1 MHTKFSSNDLTV
13 LFLRQSLLDSQEN
26 YYKAQNNPSAPHFDV
41 VILTASNEHQA
52 QVFKEQLAIRKLP
65 PATEFIVIPDP
76 NGERVGSG
84 GATLSAIKY
93 VKEKYGTFSGKNIAV
108 LHSGGDGKR
117 TPSYSALGKLFSPAP
132 RILPDGKASTLFDE
146 FMISIA
152 SVPARMREG
161 MILLSGDIMLLYNPL
176 QIDFSGHGAAA
187 ISFKESAETGKN
199 HGVFLAGENGNVKK
213 FLHKQSVQTLVSS
226 GAVNDDGD
234 VSIDTGA
241 VMFAPD
247 ILEALYTLVSDDNGV
262 QKYINP
268 KTRLSLYA
276 DFLYPLAEDSTLENF
291 YKETPEGEFCDELH
305 EARKIIWEILRP
317 FRMKLLNFSPSKFVH
332 FGTTKEIMKLM
343 SGQWKDYEVLGW
355 SNHVNSSASDETAGY
370 NSVFSNGAEIGK
382 GCYLEYS
389 YIHHNAKIG
398 NNCLLSFID
407 IHDEVIPDNVVLHG
421 LKQSNGKFVCRIY
434 GVDDNPKEKKIFGI
448 ELDTI
453 EFIKNDNKPLWF
465 VELYPECDTIKKAVD
480 AALNL
485 YNLIV
490 NKKGDLKEWQKA
502 DKKSLCSGFNDADP
516 KAIIDWSKRMEDLV
530 SMHSIYKL
538 IENGQPASQGK
549 NIFNSTNLTK
559 IQKDWL
565 ENKLNSLDTNNIDD
579 FSTAIRLYWYV
590 GVALNSDYYKDKC
603 FKLISDTMLKSAIN
617 NLRYK
622 DTVKIVKD
630 KAVINLPL
638 RVNWGG
644 TWTDT
649 PPYCIENG
657 GAVLN
662 AAIKINSKFPV
673 TVTLIKIP
681 EHKIIFDSRD
691 MNAHGEFDTI
701 EPLQD
706 TGNPYD
712 LFALQKGC
720 LLACGIIP
728 KSGGNLDEI
737 LTRLGGGF
745 EMHSEVTNVP
755 KGSGLGTSS
764 ILSAACVKAM
774 LEFTGIECN
783 DDDLY
788 GYVLEMEQIMSTGGG
803 WQDQVGGLTNGIK
816 LVSSNR
822 SLNQILNVE
831 QIKITDET
839 RNELNNR
846 FCLIYTGQRRLA
858 RNILHGLLGNYL
870 GNETK
875 TIIAYKKLVD
885 IANNMKKALEIGDI
899 DMFADYM
906 NVQWECTKELNPE
919 TSNTLI
925 EYILLCIDNLID
937 SKLILGAGGGGFL
950 QVILKKG
957 VTKDDVHKRLKSVFK
972 DFPVDV
978 WNAELLY

>member
-1 MHTKFSSNDLTV
+1 MHTKVSSNLTA
-13 LFLRQSLLDSQEN
+13 LFLRQSQLDSQSD
-26 YYKAQNNPSAPHFDV
+26 YIKALNNPSAPHFDV
-41 VILTASNEHQA
+41 IILTASNEHQA
-52 QVFKEQLAIRKLP
+52 QTFREQLAIRKLP
-65 PATEFIVIPDP
+65 PATEFVVIPDP
-76 NGERVGSG
+76 DGERVGSG

-93 VKEKYGTFSGKNIAV
+93 VKEKYGTFKGKNIAV

-132 RILPDGKASTLFDE
+132 RVLPNGKSSALFDE

-161 MILLSGDIMLLYNPL
+161 MLLLSGDIMLIYNPL
-176 QIDFSGHGAAA
+176 QIDFSGCGAAA

-213 FLHKQSVQTLVSS
+213 FLHKQSVKTLTDS
-226 GAVNDDGD
+226 GAVNEDGD

-247 ILEALYTLVSDDNGV
+247 MLEALYTLVSDDDGV
-262 QKYINP
+262 KKYINP
-268 KTRLSLYA
+268 TTRLSLYA

-291 YKETPEGEFCDELH
+291 YNETPEGEFCDELY
-305 EARKIIWEILRP
+305 EARKILWEILRP
-317 FRMKLLNFSPSKFVH
+317 FKMKLLNFSPSKFVH
-332 FGTTKEIMKLM
+332 FGTTKEVLNLM
-343 SGQWKDYEVLGW
+343 NGQWKDYEALDW
-355 SNHVNSSASDETAGY
+355 NNQINSSISGETAGY
-370 NSVFSNGAEIGK
+370 NSVLSNDAEIGK

-389 YIHHNAKIG
+389 HVHHNAKIG
-398 NNCLLSFID
+398 NRCLLSFID

-448 ELDTI
+448 ELNTI
-453 EFIKNDNKPLWF
+453 DFIENNNQPLWF
-465 VELYPECDTIKKAVD
+465 TELYPECDTIKEAVKS
-480 AALNL
+480 ALNL
-485 YNLIV
+485 YSLIV
-490 NKKGDLKEWQKA
+490 NKTGDLEGWQKS

-516 KAIIDWSKRMEDLV
+516 KAIIDWSKRMEDIV
-530 SMHSIYKL
+530 NMYNIYKL

-549 NIFNSTNLTK
+549 NILHNSELTK
-559 IQKDWL
+559 VQKEWL
-565 ENKLNSLDTNNIDD
+565 ENKFNDFDINKIED
-579 FSTAIRLYWYV
+579 FSRAIRLYWYI
-590 GVALNSDYYKDKC
+590 GMALDSDYYKEKC
-603 FKLISDTMLKSAIN
+603 FKLISDTMLKSALN
-617 NLRYK
+617 NLRYNDK
-622 DTVKIVKD
+622 LKIVKN
-630 KAVINLPL
+630 KTVVNLPL

-662 AAIKINSKFPV
+662 MSIKLNGKFPV

-728 KSGGNLDEI
+728 KTGGNLDEI

-774 LEFTGIECN
+774 FEFTGREYN

-788 GYVLEMEQIMSTGGG
+788 SYVLEMEQIMSTGGG
-803 WQDQVGGLTNGIK
+803 WQDQVGGMTNGIK

-822 SLNQILNVE
+822 AFNQVLNVE
-831 QIKITDET
+831 QIQIGEET

-875 TIIAYKKLVD
+875 AITAYRQLTGIAY
-885 IANNMKKALEIGDI
+885 NMKKALEIGDI
-899 DMFADYM
+899 DMFADNM
-906 NVQWECTKELNPE
+906 NVQWKYTKELNPE

-925 EYILLCIDNLID
+925 EYILICVDDLID

-950 QVILKKG
+950 QVVLKKG
-957 VTKDDVHKRLKSVFK
+957 VTKDDVHNRLKSVFK
-972 DFPVDV
+972 DVPVDV
-978 WNAELLY
+978 WNADLLY